1 MQVSVETVQGLER
14 KITVEVPAEN
24 IDGAV
29 KERLQSIKKTARLK
43 GFRPGKIPDKV
54 VQKRFGPQVRG
65 EVLGDL
71 INSSFRD
78 AVVQENLRPA
88 GSPQI
93 TPVSG
98 FEAPQSNKGDDSAP
112 FTYEATFEVYPEFE
126 PKFDNSIKVEKP
138 IVEIS
143 DGDIKDML
151 DNLRKQRTEY
161 VAVERAAAD
170 DDQVVIDFVGS
181 VDGEEFPGGSAEAA
195 PLVLGSGA
203 MIPGFED
210 QLQGVTGGEERTIT
224 VTFPQEY
231 HADELAGKDAEFKIK
246 VQEVKEPV
254 VPELNEELVKS
265 FGIEDGNIDS
275 LRADIKKNMDRE
287 LQQRLDARIKEQ
299 VMDGLLEMN
308 DIEVPKALT
317 QEEIG
322 RLREQMAGQMPPDS
336 DTSQLPDE
344 LFEAEANKRVRLGLV
359 IGEIVRQQEIKADAA
374 AVRKEVES
382 MASSYQEPQQVID
395 YYYGNPELLQN
406 IEGLILEKA
415 VTDCVLEAAS
425 VEDKP
430 STFKETMNP
439 PVAEA
444 ETEADGKES
453 G

>member
-24 IDGAV
+24 IHDAV
-29 KERLQSIKKTARLK
+29 NERLQSISKTARLK
-43 GFRPGKIPDKV
+43 GFRPGKVPYKV

-78 AVVQENLRPA
+78 AVIQEKLRPA

-93 TPVSG
+93 EPVSD
-98 FEAPQSNKGDDSAP
+98 FESKDNSLP
-112 FTYEATFEVYPEFE
+112 FTYTATFEVYPEFE
-126 PKFDNSIKVEKP
+126 PKYDNSIKVEKP
-138 IVEIS
+138 VVEIS
-143 DGDIKDML
+143 DSDIQEML

-161 VAVERAAAD
+161 NEVDRAAAD

-181 VDGEEFPGGSAEAA
+181 VDGEEFPGGKAEGA

-203 MIPGFED
+203 MIPGFEE
-210 QLQGVTGGEERTIT
+210 QLVGVTKGEERTIN
-224 VTFPQEY
+224 VTFPEQY
-231 HADELAGKDAEFKIK
+231 HSADLAGKEAEFKIT
-246 VQEVKEPV
+246 VQDVKAPE

-265 FGIEDGNIDS
+265 FGIEDGNIET
-275 LRADIKKNMDRE
+275 LRADIRKNMDRE
-287 LQQRLDARIKEQ
+287 LQQRLDSSIKEQ
-299 VMDGLLEMN
+299 VMEGLLELN
-308 DIEVPKALT
+308 DIDVPKALT

-344 LFEAEANKRVRLGLV
+344 LFEQEANKRVRLGLV

-374 AVRKEVES
+374 SVRQEVEA

-406 IEGLILEKA
+406 IEGLVLEKA
-415 VTDCVLEAAS
+415 VTNCVLEAAT

-439 PVAEA
+439 PAAEGQ
-444 ETEADGKES
+444 EQES